1 MPVER
6 QGGGSGPTGPA
17 ATTATEASSPTAS
30 APTVS
35 PAALAAQA
43 ALQARQPRAPEA
55 SSMPV
60 LGQIIKRGAGASPGI
75 AIGRAYVVDRRR
87 IKIPKN
93 HVSEDD
99 ADIEVA
105 RFKAAIRES
114 DAQLE
119 KIKNKLVAREGEDH
133 FHILEA
139 HQLMLHDEHVVEET
153 INRIKRDRIN
163 AEWALRKSVE
173 AVKQVF
179 DAIEDD
185 YFRERRSDID
195 FVGDRILRNL
205 LGQDEGPV
213 TPPPDAVVVA
223 HDLSPGDTAQLHRAA
238 VAALVTDA
246 GGKTS
251 HTAII
256 ARAHEIPAVVGL
268 EDVTSAVGMGDLV
281 IVDGSAGLVIINPE
295 PGTVAIYRT
304 RARQEAARGEQ
315 LLANR
320 DLPAETLDGH
330 RVFLLANVD
339 VIDEL
344 EGARAHG
351 AEGVGLFRTEFL
363 YLNRMDIPDED
374 EHYAYARG
382 VLEQLGGKLCTF
394 RTFDLGGDKEGPEGT
409 VLAREANP
417 ALGLRS
423 IRICLNPQGRP
434 LFQAQ
439 LRGLLRASAHGPL
452 RIMFPMVSGMTEIRE
467 AKQVVDECK
476 EELAAR
482 GEPFDPNVKIGVM
495 MEMPSVALIADLVA
509 KEVDF
514 FSIGTNDLIQYTLA
528 IDRVNEHVS
537 YLYKPLHPAILRLIK
552 SVAAAAR
559 ANGVPVAM
567 CGEMAG
573 DPLFALILLGLGLE
587 ELSMNAV
594 AIPVIKSVIR
604 ASTVTEAR
612 SLVEKALTLST
623 PDEIEALVK
632 DHMARRFPDDVLKVG

>member
-1 MPVER
+1 VSVDGR
-6 QGGGSGPTGPA
+6 HGGDPPDDAG
-17 ATTATEASSPTAS
+17 TTATGSASTAS

-35 PAALAAQA
+35 PAALAAQGS
-43 ALQARQPRAPEA
+43 QPRRERPDA
-55 SSMPV
+55 STMPV
-60 LGQIIKRGAGASPGI
+60 IGQVIKRGAGASPGI

-87 IKIPKN
+87 IKVPKR
-93 HVSEDD
+93 HVSDED
-99 ADIEVA
+99 AEIEIA

-119 KIKNKLVAREGEDH
+119 KIKGKLVAREGEDH

-153 INRIKRDRIN
+153 INRIKEDKIN
-163 AEWALRKSVE
+163 AEWALRRTVE
-173 AVKQVF
+173 AIKQIF

-205 LGQDEGPV
+205 LGEDEGPV

-238 VAALVTDA
+238 VAALVTDV

-295 PGTVAIYRT
+295 VATVSLYRT

-339 VIDEL
+339 VVEEL
-344 EGARAHG
+344 ESARAHG

-363 YLNRMDIPDED
+363 YLNRADIPDED

-382 VLEQLGGKLCTF
+382 VVEQLAGRIATF
-394 RTFDLGGDKEGPEGT
+394 RTFDLGGDKEGPAGT
-409 VLAREANP
+409 TLVREANP

-423 IRICLNPQGRP
+423 IRICLTPQGRP
-434 LFQAQ
+434 LFQSQ

-452 RIMFPMVSGMTEIRE
+452 RIMFPMVSGMPEIRE
-467 AKQVVDECK
+467 AKQIVDDCK
-476 EELAAR
+476 EELRAR
-482 GEPFDPNVKIGVM
+482 GEPFDPAVKIGVM
-495 MEMPSVALIADLVA
+495 IEMPSVAMIADLVA
-509 KEVDF
+509 QEVDF
-514 FSIGTNDLIQYTLA
+514 VSIGTNDLIQYTLA
-528 IDRVNEHVS
+528 IDRVNEHVA

-552 SVAAAAR
+552 VVAEAGR
-559 ANGVPVAM
+559 AHKVPVAM

-587 ELSMNAV
+587 EMSMNAV

-604 ASTVTEAR
+604 ASTLADAQTLAH
-612 SLVEKALTLST
+612 KALALST
-623 PDEIEALVK
+623 PDEIEALIK